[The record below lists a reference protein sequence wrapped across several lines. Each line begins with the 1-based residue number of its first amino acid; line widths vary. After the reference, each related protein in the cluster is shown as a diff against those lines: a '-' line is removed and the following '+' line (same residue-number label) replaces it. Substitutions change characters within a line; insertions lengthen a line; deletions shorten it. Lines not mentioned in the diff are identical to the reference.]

1 MSNLLLVLGTA
12 FIVGGIR
19 YPVQTFNVQGS
30 SVYSTLLMLA
40 ALAILLPSTLRFTS
54 TEAKPGSL

>member
-19 YPVQTFNVQGS
+19 HPVQTFNVVGS
-30 SVYSTLLMLA
+30 GVYSTLLMLA
-40 ALAILLPSTLRFTS
+40 AIAILLPSTLQYTS
-54 TEAKPGSL
+54 TEAKPGLL